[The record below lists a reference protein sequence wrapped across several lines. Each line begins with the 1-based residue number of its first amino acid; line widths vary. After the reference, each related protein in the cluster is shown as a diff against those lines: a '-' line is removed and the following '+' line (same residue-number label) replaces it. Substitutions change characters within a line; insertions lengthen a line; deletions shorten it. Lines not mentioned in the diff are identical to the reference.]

1 MGTVSLYGYYDYIY
15 IATTHSPTNDRLV
28 FYSVTSVLC
37 VCVLCVCVL
46 FRPAPAF
53 PLCPCS
59 DSSALV
65 TKSSIFFKFNCSWFS
80 DVNGAVKFFTV
91 IVTES
96 DGTGAMQL

>member
-1 MGTVSLYGYYDYIY
+1 MTDSFSTPSQVC
-15 IATTHSPTNDRLV
+15 
-28 FYSVTSVLC
+28 C
-37 VCVLCVCVL
+37 VCVCCVCVCCSG
-46 FRPAPAF
+46 P
-53 PLCPCS
+53 PLPSLSARVS